1 MSPETS
7 EAGVAEP
14 ARLRKALARFDEA
27 NAADPNREL
36 VDGAEQPR
44 ELVYARRM
52 TATLDSF
59 APEAPEAVRLAVRC
73 QHIRR
78 WTVPRDTYPEG
89 RDGYRRWRTDLAQFH
104 AETAAEILRAV
115 GYGDD
120 TIARVGALLRKE
132 RLKADPQVQL
142 LEDVACLVFL
152 QYYLPAFA
160 ARHADDKLVAIL
172 GKTWRKMSER
182 GRADALAL
190 DIEPRLRAVVSRAA
204 AVTGEPE
211 TTRQATDTTG

>member
-7 EAGVAEP
+7 DDGAAEA
-14 ARLRKALARFDEA
+14 ARFREALSRFDEA
-27 NAADPNREL
+27 NADDPNREL

-78 WTVPRDTYPEG
+78 WTVPRDSYPDG
-89 RDGYRRWRTDLAQFH
+89 RDGYRRWRTDLARFH

-115 GYGDD
+115 GYGED
-120 TIARVGALLRKE
+120 TVARVGALLRKE

-152 QYYLPAFA
+152 RHHLPAFA
-160 ARHADDKLVAIL
+160 DRHDDAKLVDIL
-172 GKTWRKMSER
+172 GKTWRKMSAR
-182 GRADALAL
+182 GRAAALRL
-190 DIEPRLRAVVSRAA
+190 DLEPRLHALVSRAA
-204 AVTGEPE
+204 AAAG
-211 TTRQATDTTG
+211 

>member
-7 EAGVAEP
+7 EGSAAEA
-14 ARLRKALARFDEA
+14 ARLRAAMARFDQA
-27 NAADPNREL
+27 NADDPNREL

-52 TATLDSF
+52 TATLERF
-59 APEAPEAVRLAVRC
+59 APDAPEAVRLAVRC

-89 RDGYRRWRTDLAQFH
+89 RDGYRRWRTDLARFH
-104 AETAAEILRAV
+104 AETAGAILREV
-115 GYGDD
+115 GYGED
-120 TIARVGALLRKE
+120 TIERVGALLRKE

-152 QYYLPAFA
+152 QHYLPAFA
-160 ARHADDKLVAIL
+160 ARHDNAKLVDIL
-172 GKTWRKMSER
+172 GKTWRKMSAR
-182 GRADALAL
+182 GRAAGLAL
-190 DIEPRLRAVVSRAA
+190 DLEPRVRALVSRAA
-204 AVTGEPE
+204 AAG
-211 TTRQATDTTG
+211 

>member
-7 EAGVAEP
+7 EGSAVEA
-14 ARLRKALARFDEA
+14 ARLREALARFDRA
-27 NAADPNREL
+27 NADDPNREL

-78 WTVPRDTYPEG
+78 WTVPRDTYPGG
-89 RDGYRRWRTDLAQFH
+89 RDGYRRWRTDLARFH
-104 AETAAEILRAV
+104 AETAGTILREV

-120 TIARVGALLRKE
+120 TVARVGALLRKE

-152 QYYLPAFA
+152 QHYLPAFA
-160 ARHADDKLVAIL
+160 AQHDDAKVVDIL
-172 GKTWRKMSER
+172 GKTWRKMSAR
-182 GRADALAL
+182 GRAGALAL
-190 DIEPRLRAVVSRAA
+190 DLEPPVRALVSRAVA
-204 AVTGEPE
+204 A
-211 TTRQATDTTG
+211 A

>member
-7 EAGVAEP
+7 EGSAAEA
-14 ARLRKALARFDEA
+14 ARLRAALARFDRA
-27 NAADPNREL
+27 NADDPNREL

-52 TATLDSF
+52 TAMLERF
-59 APEAPEAVRLAVRC
+59 APDAPEAVRLAVRC

-89 RDGYRRWRTDLAQFH
+89 RDGYRRWRTDLARFH
-104 AETAAEILRAV
+104 AETAGTILREV

-152 QYYLPAFA
+152 QHYLPAFA
-160 ARHADDKLVAIL
+160 AQHDDAKVVDIL
-172 GKTWRKMSER
+172 GKTWRKMSAR
-182 GRADALAL
+182 GRAAALAL
-190 DIEPRLRAVVSRAA
+190 DLEPRVRALVSRAVA
-204 AVTGEPE
+204 AAG
-211 TTRQATDTTG
+211 

>member
-7 EAGVAEP
+7 EGSAAEA
-14 ARLRKALARFDEA
+14 ARLRAALARFDRA
-27 NAADPNREL
+27 NADDPNREL

-52 TATLDSF
+52 TATLERF
-59 APEAPEAVRLAVRC
+59 APDAPEAVRLAVRC

-89 RDGYRRWRTDLAQFH
+89 RDGYRRWRTDLARFH
-104 AETAAEILRAV
+104 AETAGTILREV
-115 GYGDD
+115 GYGED
-120 TIARVGALLRKE
+120 TVARVGALLRKE

-152 QYYLPAFA
+152 QHYLPAFA
-160 ARHADDKLVAIL
+160 AQHDDAKVVDIL
-172 GKTWRKMSER
+172 GKTWRKMSAR
-182 GRADALAL
+182 GRAAALAL
-190 DIEPRLRAVVSRAA
+190 DLEPRVRTLVSRAVA
-204 AVTGEPE
+204 TG
-211 TTRQATDTTG
+211 

>member
-7 EAGVAEP
+7 EEDAAGA
-14 ARLRKALARFDEA
+14 ARFREALARFDRA
-27 NAADPNREL
+27 NADDPNREP
-36 VDGAEQPR
+36 VDGVEQPR

-59 APEAPEAVRLAVRC
+59 APEAPEVVRLAVRC

-89 RDGYRRWRTDLAQFH
+89 RDGYRRWRTDLARFH
-104 AETAAEILRAV
+104 AETAGTILREV

-120 TIARVGALLRKE
+120 TVARVGALLRKE
-132 RLKADPQVQL
+132 RLKADPEVQL

-152 QYYLPAFA
+152 RYYLPAFA
-160 ARHADDKLVAIL
+160 DRHDDAKLVDIL
-172 GKTWRKMSER
+172 GKTWRKMSAR
-182 GRADALAL
+182 GHAAGLAL
-190 DIEPRLRAVVSRAA
+190 DLDPRVSALVSRAA
-204 AVTGEPE
+204 AE
-211 TTRQATDTTG
+211 R

>member
-7 EAGVAEP
+7 DGGAVGA
-14 ARLRKALARFDEA
+14 ARLREALARFDEA
-27 NAADPNREL
+27 NADDPNREI
-36 VDGAEQPR
+36 VDGGEQPR

-52 TATLDSF
+52 TAALDSF

-89 RDGYRRWRTDLAQFH
+89 RDGYRRWRTDLARFH
-104 AETAAEILRAV
+104 AATAAEILRAV

-120 TIARVGALLRKE
+120 TVARVGALLRKE

-152 QYYLPAFA
+152 QHYLPAFA
-160 ARHADDKLVAIL
+160 DRHDDAKLVDIL
-172 GKTWRKMSER
+172 GKTWRKMSAR
-182 GRADALAL
+182 GRAAALAL
-190 DIEPRLRAVVSRAA
+190 DLEPRLRALVSRAA
-204 AVTGEPE
+204 AAAG
-211 TTRQATDTTG
+211 